1 MGIHRMAPGDVAGA
15 VRWLCTDEARYVTG
29 TELVVDAGA
38 TLR

>member
-1 MGIHRMAPGDVAGA
+1 MAPGDVAGA

-29 TELVVDAGA
+29 VELVVDAGA